1 MENLQNGD
9 MVWVISNPSVMGRF
23 SHQSDNGDL
32 NIFIEGTMT
41 SFDKELITNNPQ
53 KIIKMLIK
61 KVGIL
66 KKQVNR
72 RNSISLNY

>member
-1 MENLQNGD
+1 MENFQNGD